1 MSVMVVGGDY
11 LGVIEKN
18 LYSLGVTKLVH
29 IDGRKPM
36 KRNRLN
42 IPKQISCVLVFTD
55 YVNHNIVKIVKDAAK
70 TQGIPSFFTKR
81 SWGAMEAA
89 SMQDELLK
97 LQEAN

>member
-1 MSVMVVGGDY
+1 MSVMVIGGDY

-29 IDGRKPM
+29 IDGRKAI
-36 KRNRLN
+36 KKSRLN
-42 IPKQISCVLVFTD
+42 IPKQISCVLVFSFF
-55 YVNHNIVKIVKDAAK
+55 VNHNIVKIVKDAAK
-70 TQGIPSFFTKR
+70 TQGVPSFFTKR

-97 LQEAN
+97 LQRAN